1 VSDTKNSG
9 TILVVDD
16 EPQLR
21 RALESVFTQRGYQ
34 VILAASGEDALVRVA
49 EKPPEL
55 VVLDLMLPG
64 MSGLETCR
72 AMRRMTQAPI
82 LILSVKGAEE
92 DKIRALDEGADDY
105 LTKPF
110 STGELL
116 ARVRAQLRRGAAGSP
131 MSAVV
136 SGGLTVDLAKRKV
149 LIDDK
154 QVRLTRTEFEIL
166 ATLAENADR
175 VVTSKQ
181 LLEEVWGPDQAQDTQ
196 ALRVHLSHLRRKIEE
211 HPSTPRYVV
220 TEPGVGYRF
229 VTR

>member
-1 VSDTKNSG
+1 M
-9 TILVVDD
+9 VDD

-21 RALESVFTQRGYQ
+21 RALESVFSQRGYG
-34 VILAASGEDALVRVA
+34 VVLAASGEDALVRVA
-49 EKPPEL
+49 EKAPDL
-55 VVLDLMLPG
+55 IVLDLMLPG
-64 MSGLETCR
+64 MSGIETCR
-72 AMRRMTQAPI
+72 SMRRMTQVPI

-116 ARVRAQLRRGAAGSP
+116 ARVRAQLRRGAQGGP
-131 MSAVV
+131 VGPVV
-136 SGGLTVDLAKRKV
+136 SGSLTVDLAKRKV
-149 LIDDK
+149 LIDGE

-175 VVTSKQ
+175 VVTSRQ